1 VPEDISV
8 IGYDDIS
15 MATLP
20 FVDLTTV
27 GQDATATAQ
36 QAFEDVCGRL
46 DGNASAGTR
55 GLVPPY
61 LAVRTTTAAPAA
73 AAPSRRVGGSAC

>member
-8 IGYDDIS
+8 IGYDDIP

-27 GQDATATAQ
+27 GQDAAATAS
-36 QAFEDVCGRL
+36 QAFEDVSGRL
-46 DGNASAGTR
+46 DGDASAGTR
-55 GLVPPY
+55 GLVAPY
-61 LAVRTTTAAPAA
+61 LAVRSTTAAPATS
-73 AAPSRRVGGSAC
+73 APSAAQ